1 MLFVH
6 ITSAYDSNCDVI
18 LTHHISSW
26 SPYDVY
32 CMHHIILWFVR
43 WCLLCTSHQV
53 MIPLWCLLYTSD
65 QLMILKM
72 MFIVYIAS
80 PCDSYYDVIC
90 THYISLWFQKRC
102 YVHTTHS
109 YDSKDDVMCTRRT
122 RVMIWVDF
130 YSLHD
135 IMVMVQETISCVHIT
150 SRLWFHRRFHAY
162 TLHRACDWEMILFPN
177 ITA

>member
-6 ITSAYDSNCDVI
+6 ITSAYDSNGDG
-18 LTHHISSW
+18 
-26 SPYDVY
+26 Y
-32 CMHHIILWFVR
+32 FN
-43 WCLLCTSHQV
+43 TSHQF
-53 MIPLWCLLYTSD
+53 MISLCLLYTSD
-65 QLMILKM
+65 QLKM

-80 PCDSYYDVIC
+80 ACDSYYDVIC
-90 THYISLWFQKRC
+90 THYISLWFLKRC
-102 YVHTTHS
+102 YVHTTHYS
-109 YDSKDDVMCTRRT
+109 YHSKDDVMCTRRT

-150 SRLWFHRRFHAY
+150 SGLWFHRWLHVY

-177 ITA
+177 ITS

>member
-1 MLFVH
+1 M
-6 ITSAYDSNCDVI
+6 C
-18 LTHHISSW
+18 THHIS
-26 SPYDVY
+26 
-32 CMHHIILWFVR
+32 LWFQL
-43 WCLLCTSHQV
+43 WCYFNTSHQFMIPLWCVLYASHHLMIRKMNYLLCTSHQV
-53 MIPLWCLLYTSD
+53 MIPLWCLLHTSD

-90 THYISLWFQKRC
+90 TRYISLWFQKWC

-109 YDSKDDVMCTRRT
+109 YDSKDDVMCTRCT
-122 RVMIWVDF
+122 GVMIWVDF

-150 SRLWFHRRFHAY
+150 SGLRFHR
-162 TLHRACDWEMILFPN
+162 
-177 ITA
+177 